1 MRNRLAMVLLASAA
15 LLGCSTPSRDENV
28 GDVLPD
34 IVVRDVAV
42 AGGTIHVESVEGR
55 GDAVLLIHGGFG
67 DHRMWNAQFGGL
79 VPGAR
84 IVRMDLRGFGG
95 STFPT
100 APYSATDDV
109 LAVLDTLG
117 IAKAHIVGNSM
128 GGALAI
134 DFALAHPER
143 VASLV
148 VEASGPNG
156 WPADPAERAKFQ
168 PDIDAIV
175 AVFAAAA
182 AEGSARGA
190 ALWKAHP
197 MVAVAH
203 ADPNVAP
210 LLHDMIDDNVRIF
223 AMQHW
228 PDDDKRAVGRL
239 GEVGVPTLF
248 IVGDRDIALVRAA
261 VAFGA
266 AHIVGARV
274 ETIAGTDHLPHL
286 ERPDEF
292 NRIVRAFVE
301 AHD

>member
-1 MRNRLAMVLLASAA
+1 MRMLIALMLLTLAA
-15 LLGCSTPSRDENV
+15 LPACSTSSRSAGV
-28 GDVLPD
+28 GDVLPGLVLRD
-34 IVVRDVAV
+34 IAV
-42 AGGTIHVESVEGR
+42 ANGTIHVEVSEG
-55 GDAVLLIHGGFG
+55 GGAAVLLVHGGFG
-67 DHRMWNAQFGGL
+67 DRRMWGPQFDGL
-79 VPGAR
+79 LPGAR
-84 IVRMDLRGFGG
+84 IVRMDLRGFGE
-95 STFPT
+95 SSFPT

-109 LAVLDTLG
+109 LAVLDALA

-156 WPADPAERAKFQ
+156 YPDDPAERAKFQ
-168 PDIDAIV
+168 PEIDAIV
-175 AVFAAAA
+175 AVFATAA
-182 AEGSARGA
+182 AEGAARGA
-190 ALWKAHP
+190 TLWKEHP

-203 ADPNVAP
+203 ADPRVAP
-210 LLHDMIDDNVRIF
+210 LLHEMIDDNVRIF
-223 AMQHW
+223 SMQHW

-239 GEVGVPTLF
+239 GELRVPTLF
-248 IVGDRDIALVRAA
+248 VVGDRDIALVRAA

-266 AHIVGARV
+266 ARIAGARV

-286 ERPDEF
+286 ERPEEF
-292 NRIVRAFVE
+292 NRIVRAFID